1 MIISENTRS
10 KLRDILSVMLPIFVT
25 QLAVMGMSFFDTV
38 MSGQAGAADLA
49 GVAIG
54 SNIWM
59 PIFTS
64 LNGILIALMPIVAQH
79 VGAGRRQE
87 ISHAVMQGIYLAF
100 IIGTIVIIAVWFFI
114 DDALLIMKLEP
125 NVQRIA
131 AEYLKAL
138 TLGIIPIFICS
149 ILRGFV
155 DTLGYTS
162 TTMRIFLLTLPLNVI
177 FNYIMIFGKFGF
189 PRLGGVGAGYATS
202 LSYWLVCLFF
212 LFVINRIDKLRS
224 YHAFSSWRQV
234 SVKLLKEHLHIG
246 IPIGISIF
254 FETSIFGVVAL
265 FMAKF
270 GTIAIAAHQAAINF
284 TSLLYMLPLSFSLAM
299 TILVGIKVGAKEYD
313 EAAAYGRIGIMTN
326 LTLALFFVLLLAF
339 GREYVA
345 MLYSQDQ
352 EIIKLAG
359 EFLFYAAFF
368 QLLDGTATP
377 IQGILR
383 GYKDVKAAFYASLF
397 AYWGICLPLGY
408 ILDVYLGHGPY
419 SYWQSLITG
428 IFFSAAF
435 LLIRMR
441 SMQRKCKI

>member
-1 MIISENTRS
+1 MIISEKIQS

-25 QLAVMGMSFFDTV
+25 QLSVMGMNFFDTV
-38 MSGQAGAADLA
+38 MSGHAGPENLA

-54 SNIWM
+54 ANIWM

-79 VGAGRRQE
+79 IGAGRREE
-87 ISHAVMQGIYLAF
+87 ISSAVMHGIYLAF
-100 IIGTIVIIAVWFFI
+100 IIGGIVIAGVWFFI
-114 DDALLIMKLEP
+114 DDALLIMGLEP
-125 NVQRIA
+125 EVKRIA
-131 AEYLKAL
+131 AGYLKAL
-138 TLGIIPIFICS
+138 TIGIIPIFICS

-155 DTLGYTS
+155 DTLGYT
-162 TTMRIFLLTLPLNVI
+162 TMTMRIFLLTLPLNII
-177 FNYIMIFGKFGF
+177 FNYILIFGKFGF
-189 PRLGGVGAGYATS
+189 PQLGGIGAGYATS

-212 LFVINRIDKLRS
+212 FFVINKIEVLRS
-224 YHAFSSWRQV
+224 YRIFSAWRQV
-234 SVKLLKEHLHIG
+234 VLKLLREHLYIG

-270 GTIAIAAHQAAINF
+270 GTIAIAAHQAAISF
-284 TSLLYMLPLSFSLAM
+284 TSLLYMLPLSFSLAL

-313 EAAAYGRIGIMTN
+313 EAADYGRIGIMAN
-326 LTLALFFVLLLAF
+326 LTLAFLFVLLLAF
-339 GREYVA
+339 GKDYVA

-352 EIIKLAG
+352 KIIKLAG

-368 QLLDGTATP
+368 QLLDATATP

-408 ILDVYLGHGPY
+408 VLDVYLGHGPY

-428 IFFSAAF
+428 IFFSGAF
-435 LLIRMR
+435 LLIRLR
-441 SMQRKCKI
+441 GIQRKYKE

>member
-1 MIISENTRS
+1 MIISENTRA

-64 LNGILIALMPIVAQH
+64 LNGILMALMPIVAQH
-79 VGAGRRQE
+79 VGASRRKE
-87 ISHAVMQGIYLAF
+87 ISHAVMHGIYLAF
-100 IIGTIVIIAVWFFI
+100 IIGIIVIFAVWFFI

-131 AEYLKAL
+131 AEYFKAL

-155 DTLGYTS
+155 DTLGYTA
-162 TTMRIFLLTLPLNVI
+162 TTMRIFLLTLPLNVV

-202 LSYWLVCLFF
+202 LSYWLVSLFF

-224 YHAFSSWRQV
+224 YNVFLTWRQF
-234 SVKLLKEHLHIG
+234 SVKLIKEHLHIG

-284 TSLLYMLPLSFSLAM
+284 TSLLYMLPLSFSLAL
-299 TILVGIKVGAKEYD
+299 TILVGIKVGAKKYD

-345 MLYSQDQ
+345 KLYSQDQ
-352 EIIKLAG
+352 KIIKLAG

-408 ILDVYLGHGPY
+408 ILDVYFGHGPY

-435 LLIRMR
+435 LLIRLY
-441 SMQRKCKI
+441 SMQRKCRA

>member
-54 SNIWM
+54 ANIWM
-59 PIFTS
+59 PFFTS

-79 VGAGRRQE
+79 VGAGRREE

-100 IIGTIVIIAVWFFI
+100 IIGAFVIIGVWFFI
-114 DDALLIMKLEP
+114 DDALLFMGLEP
-125 NVQRIA
+125 KVQMIA
-131 AEYLKAL
+131 AEFLKAL
-138 TLGIIPIFICS
+138 SLGIIPIFTCS

-155 DTLGYTS
+155 DTLGYTAM
-162 TTMRIFLLTLPLNVI
+162 TMRIFLLILPLNIV
-177 FNYIMIFGKFGF
+177 FNYLLIFGKFGF
-189 PRLGGVGAGYATS
+189 PRLGGIGAGYATA

-212 LFVINRIDKLRS
+212 LFVINRIEALRS
-224 YHAFSSWRQV
+224 YHV
-234 SVKLLKEHLHIG
+234 SFKLMREHLHIG

-254 FETSIFGVVAL
+254 FETSIFGVVAI

-284 TSLLYMLPLSFSLAM
+284 TSLLYMLPLSFSLAL
-299 TILVGIKVGAKEYD
+299 TILVGIKVGAKEYK
-313 EAAAYGRIGIMTN
+313 EAADYGRIGIMTN

-352 EIIKLAG
+352 KIIKLAG

-435 LLIRMR
+435 LLIRLR
-441 SMQRKCKI
+441 SMQRKCRE

>member
-1 MIISENTRS
+1 MIISGNVQS
-10 KLRDILSVMLPIFVT
+10 KLRDILSVMLPIFIT
-25 QLAVMGMSFFDTV
+25 QLSVMGMNFFDTV
-38 MSGQAGAADLA
+38 MSGQAGPENLA

-54 SNIWM
+54 ANIWM

-79 VGAGRRQE
+79 VGAGRREE
-87 ISHAVMQGIYLAF
+87 ISNAVMHGIHLAF
-100 IIGTIVIIAVWFFI
+100 IIGGLVIVGVWFFI
-114 DDALLIMKLEP
+114 DDALLIMGLEP
-125 NVQRIA
+125 EVKRIA
-131 AEYLKAL
+131 AGYLKAL
-138 TLGIIPIFICS
+138 TIGIIPIFACS

-155 DTLGYTS
+155 DTLGYT
-162 TTMRIFLLTLPLNVI
+162 TMTMRIFLLTLPLNIVL
-177 FNYIMIFGKFGF
+177 NYILIFGKFGF
-189 PRLGGVGAGYATS
+189 PKLGGIGAGYATS
-202 LSYWLVCLFF
+202 LSYWLVCIFF
-212 LFVINRIDKLRS
+212 LFVINRIDVLRS
-224 YHAFSSWRQV
+224 YHIFSAWSHISFKSLQ
-234 SVKLLKEHLHIG
+234 EHLHIG
-246 IPIGISIF
+246 IPIGVSIF

-270 GTIAIAAHQAAINF
+270 GTIAIAAHQAAISF
-284 TSLLYMLPLSFSLAM
+284 TSLLYMLPLSFSLAL
-299 TILVGIKVGAKEYD
+299 TILVGIKVGAKEYK

-326 LTLALFFVLLLAF
+326 LTLALSFVFLLAF

-359 EFLFYAAFF
+359 EFLFYATFF

-435 LLIRMR
+435 LLFRLR
-441 SMQRKCKI
+441 SMQLKYKE

>member
-25 QLAVMGMSFFDTV
+25 QLAVMGMYFFDTV
-38 MSGQAGAADLA
+38 MSGQAGPENLA

-79 VGAGRRQE
+79 VGAQRKEE
-87 ISHAVMQGIYLAF
+87 ISRAVMQGIYLAF
-100 IIGTIVIIAVWFFI
+100 IIGGIVIIGVWFFI
-114 DDALLIMKLEP
+114 DDALLIMGLEP
-125 NVQRIA
+125 EVKRIA
-131 AEYLKAL
+131 SGYLKAL
-138 TLGIIPIFICS
+138 TLGIIPIYVCS

-155 DTLGYTS
+155 DTLGYT
-162 TTMRIFLLTLPLNVI
+162 TMTMRIFLLTLPLNVL

-189 PRLGGVGAGYATS
+189 PRLGGIGAGYAS
-202 LSYWLVCLFF
+202 ALSYSLICVFF
-212 LFVINRIDKLRS
+212 LIVINRVDALRS
-224 YHAFSSWRQV
+224 YSIFSTWRHF
-234 SVKLLKEHLHIG
+234 SLKLMKEHLHIG
-246 IPIGISIF
+246 IPIGVSIF
-254 FETSIFGVVAL
+254 FETSIFGVVAI

-284 TSLLYMLPLSFSLAM
+284 TSLLYMLPLSFSLAL
-299 TILVGIKVGAKEYD
+299 TILVGIKVGAKDYK
-313 EAAAYGRIGIMTN
+313 EAADYGRIGIMTN

-428 IFFSAAF
+428 IFFSAVF
-435 LLIRMR
+435 LLIRLR
-441 SMQRKCKI
+441 SMQRKYSE

>member
-1 MIISENTRS
+1 MIISENTRA

-64 LNGILIALMPIVAQH
+64 LNGILMALMPIVAQH
-79 VGAGRRQE
+79 VGARRRKE
-87 ISHAVMQGIYLAF
+87 ISHAVMHGIYLAF
-100 IIGTIVIIAVWFFI
+100 IIGIIVIFAVWFFI

-131 AEYLKAL
+131 AEYFKAL

-155 DTLGYTS
+155 DTLGYTA
-162 TTMRIFLLTLPLNVI
+162 TTMRIFLLTLPLNVV

-202 LSYWLVCLFF
+202 LSYWLVSLFF

-224 YHAFSSWRQV
+224 YNVFLTWRQF
-234 SVKLLKEHLHIG
+234 SVKLIKEHLHIG

-284 TSLLYMLPLSFSLAM
+284 TSLLYMLPLSFSLAL
-299 TILVGIKVGAKEYD
+299 TILVGIKVGAKKYD

-345 MLYSQDQ
+345 KLYSQDQ
-352 EIIKLAG
+352 KIIKLAG

-408 ILDVYLGHGPY
+408 ILDVYFGHGPY

-435 LLIRMR
+435 LLIRLY
-441 SMQRKCKI
+441 SMQRKCRA

>member
-100 IIGTIVIIAVWFFI
+100 IIGAIVIIAVWFFI
-114 DDALLIMKLEP
+114 DDALVIMKLEP

-202 LSYWLVCLFF
+202 LSYLLVCLFF

-435 LLIRMR
+435 LLIRLR
-441 SMQRKCKI
+441 SMQRKCSE

>member
-38 MSGQAGAADLA
+38 MSGQSGAADLA

-54 SNIWM
+54 ANVWM
-59 PIFTS
+59 PFFTS

-79 VGAGRRQE
+79 VGAGRREE
-87 ISHAVMQGIYLAF
+87 ISHAVMHGIYLAF
-100 IIGTIVIIAVWFFI
+100 IIGALVIIGVWFFI
-114 DDALLIMKLEP
+114 DDALLIMGLEP
-125 NVQRIA
+125 EVKRIA
-131 AEYLKAL
+131 SGYLKAL
-138 TLGIIPIFICS
+138 TLGIVPIFACS

-155 DTLGYTS
+155 DTLGYT
-162 TTMRIFLLTLPLNVI
+162 TMTMRIFLLTLPLNIV
-177 FNYIMIFGKFGF
+177 FNYLLIFGKFGF
-189 PRLGGVGAGYATS
+189 HRLGGIGAGYATS

-212 LFVINRIDKLRS
+212 LFVINRIDKLRT
-224 YHAFSSWRQV
+224 YHVFSTWRQV
-234 SVKLLKEHLHIG
+234 SFKLMKEHLHIG

-254 FETSIFGVVAL
+254 FETSIFGVVAI

-270 GTIAIAAHQAAINF
+270 GTTAIAAHQAAINF
-284 TSLLYMLPLSFSLAM
+284 TSLLYMLPLSFSLAL
-299 TILVGIKVGAKEYD
+299 TILVGIKVGAKDYK
-313 EAAAYGRIGIMTN
+313 EAADYGHIGIMTN

-397 AYWGICLPLGY
+397 AYWGICLPFGY

-435 LLIRMR
+435 LLIRLR
-441 SMQRKCKI
+441 SMQRKCSE

>member
-100 IIGTIVIIAVWFFI
+100 IIGAIVIIAVWFFI
-114 DDALLIMKLEP
+114 DDALVIMKLEP

-435 LLIRMR
+435 LLIRLR
-441 SMQRKCKI
+441 SMQRKCSE

>member
-1 MIISENTRS
+1 M
-10 KLRDILSVMLPIFVT
+10 FV
-25 QLAVMGMSFFDTV
+25 
-38 MSGQAGAADLA
+38 
-49 GVAIG
+49 
-54 SNIWM
+54 
-59 PIFTS
+59 
-64 LNGILIALMPIVAQH
+64 
-79 VGAGRRQE
+79 
-87 ISHAVMQGIYLAF
+87 
-100 IIGTIVIIAVWFFI
+100 
-114 DDALLIMKLEP
+114 
-125 NVQRIA
+125 
-131 AEYLKAL
+131 
-138 TLGIIPIFICS
+138 
-149 ILRGFV
+149 
-155 DTLGYTS
+155 
-162 TTMRIFLLTLPLNVI
+162 
-177 FNYIMIFGKFGF
+177 
-189 PRLGGVGAGYATS
+189 
-202 LSYWLVCLFF
+202 
-212 LFVINRIDKLRS
+212 
-224 YHAFSSWRQV
+224 
-234 SVKLLKEHLHIG
+234 KEHLHIG

-254 FETSIFGVVAL
+254 FETSIFGVVAI

-284 TSLLYMLPLSFSLAM
+284 TSLLYMLPLSFSLAL
-299 TILVGIKVGAKEYD
+299 TILVGIKVGAKDYK
-313 EAAAYGRIGIMTN
+313 EAADYGRIGIMTN

-435 LLIRMR
+435 LLIRLR
-441 SMQRKCKI
+441 SMQRKCIG

>member
-87 ISHAVMQGIYLAF
+87 ISHAVMHGIYLAF
-100 IIGTIVIIAVWFFI
+100 IIGSIVIFAVWFFI

-189 PRLGGVGAGYATS
+189 PRLAGVGAGYATS
-202 LSYWLVCLFF
+202 LSYWLVSLFF

-234 SVKLLKEHLHIG
+234 SGKLLKEHLHIG

-435 LLIRMR
+435 LLIRLR
-441 SMQRKCKI
+441 SMQRKCSE

>member
-114 DDALLIMKLEP
+114 DDALVIMKLEP

>member
-1 MIISENTRS
+1 MIISEKIQS

-25 QLAVMGMSFFDTV
+25 QLSVMGMNFFDTV
-38 MSGQAGAADLA
+38 MSGHAGPENLA

-54 SNIWM
+54 ANIWM

-79 VGAGRRQE
+79 IGAGRREE
-87 ISHAVMQGIYLAF
+87 ISSAVMHGIYLAF
-100 IIGTIVIIAVWFFI
+100 IIGGIVIAGVWFFI
-114 DDALLIMKLEP
+114 DDALLIMGLEP
-125 NVQRIA
+125 EVKRIA
-131 AEYLKAL
+131 AGYLKAL
-138 TLGIIPIFICS
+138 TIGIIPIFICS

-155 DTLGYTS
+155 DTLGYT
-162 TTMRIFLLTLPLNVI
+162 TMTMRIFLLTLPLNII
-177 FNYIMIFGKFGF
+177 FNYILIFGKFGF
-189 PRLGGVGAGYATS
+189 PQLGGIGAGYATS

-212 LFVINRIDKLRS
+212 FFVINKIEVLRS
-224 YHAFSSWRQV
+224 YRIFSAWRQV
-234 SVKLLKEHLHIG
+234 VLKLLREHLHIG

-270 GTIAIAAHQAAINF
+270 GTIAIAAHQAAISF
-284 TSLLYMLPLSFSLAM
+284 TSLLYMLPLSFSLAL

-313 EAAAYGRIGIMTN
+313 EAADYGRIGIMAN
-326 LTLALFFVLLLAF
+326 LTLAFLFVLLLAF
-339 GREYVA
+339 GKDYVA

-352 EIIKLAG
+352 KIIKLAG

-368 QLLDGTATP
+368 QLLDATATP

-408 ILDVYLGHGPY
+408 VLDVYLGHGPY

-428 IFFSAAF
+428 IFFSGAF
-435 LLIRMR
+435 LLIRLR
-441 SMQRKCKI
+441 GIQRKYKE

>member
-100 IIGTIVIIAVWFFI
+100 IIGAIVIIAVWFFI
-114 DDALLIMKLEP
+114 DDALVIMKLEP